1 MFFTEN
7 KIKKLKNNQ
16 FKSKYILKYYG
27 TINCVY
33 MYVQGILNY
42 ILGQSNVIH
51 KGNFCTHYHDNYE

>member
-16 FKSKYILKYYG
+16 FKSEYILKYYG

-42 ILGQSNVIH
+42 IMGQSIIIH
-51 KGNFCTHYHDNYE
+51 QSNFCTQLE